1 LADNEI
7 TGGCQCGAVRYAIAP
22 GPLPCY
28 VCHCRECQ
36 KQTASAFAISVPVAT
51 SRLTVRGDAA
61 TYTRATDSG
70 STTAC
75 HFCPTC
81 GTRLFHQSA
90 RSPELVTL
98 KAGTLDDAS
107 ALMPLAHLWVS
118 RKHAWV
124 HIPDDIPAFETQ
136 PDDLK
141 AWRTALLR

>member
-7 TGGCQCGAVRYAIAP
+7 TGGCQCGAVRYAITP

-51 SRLTVRGDAA
+51 SRLTVSGDAA
-61 TYTRATDSG
+61 AYTRATDSG

-75 HFCPTC
+75 HFCSTC

-98 KAGTLDDAS
+98 KGGTLDDAS